1 MVKDGR
7 FEVIRKN
14 LKSLPERFQPKV
26 TAIKESKNVDKP
38 KVHELVS
45 NLHTYETN
53 LHQDK
58 KFNNTALTS
67 KLVCI
72 HEVNSNIINLMQIL
86 YKKKLNSSS

>member
-14 LKSLPERFQPKV
+14 LKSLPERLKV

-58 KFNNTALTS
+58 KFNNTALTL

-72 HEVNSNIINLMQIL
+72 HEVNSNIMNLMQIL
-86 YKKKLNSSS
+86 YKKN